1 MEDLGVPRV
10 ATGSRNEIMRKEE
23 EEEEEEDTSWA
34 TGLLTPD
41 QTVGPANQMRLSQHS
56 HPHSHQPQEKDDS
69 TSTSTRAA
77 VAKTTYAALE
87 DELRETQQQ
96 LRHLQQYY
104 RGFQPG
110 RAAAGTEYQ
119 TVLHEGAQSRA
130 QRENRL
136 LMEENKALKQ
146 KLQAFQGIMQ
156 LQDQALAEPVDT
168 QSSDSPTAAQ
178 RILQQ

>member
-1 MEDLGVPRV
+1 
-10 ATGSRNEIMRKEE
+10 MRKEE

-96 LRHLQQYY
+96 LQHLQQYY